1 MPDYV
6 VHLIDP
12 LQGESRQSVRAADE
26 HAAVVALRIAPSR
39 VLSVTAAAPET
50 AVTAVTRASN
60 AGSTRPDSSRHRS
73 FPLRLFS
80 QELAVLLAAGIPLL
94 EGLVTLREKE
104 ASAPVAQALD
114 GVIAKLQDGQPL
126 SAALKS
132 QPQAFDAL
140 FIAVV
145 QSSERTGQIEEALR
159 EHAAYLAWVDAL
171 RGKLVSASIYPL
183 TLIVAG
189 MAVIVFLL
197 LFVVPRFAGILEGV
211 GGGAGGGG
219 GNALPAAS
227 QLLIATGRFSGD
239 HPWATA
245 ATALALLLAPV
256 LAWRHGGL
264 RAWVTARLWQAPLL
278 GPKLHLLALAQFYR
292 TTSML
297 LGAGVPAM
305 SALGAARE
313 VISERLR
320 APLDAAIASV
330 GRGERLSVALQLA
343 GLTTPVS
350 LRMIRVGERSGGL
363 GPMLRKAAEFYDE
376 ELSRLT
382 ELVTR
387 LVNPVLML
395 VMGVVIGGIVVLMYL
410 PIFQLVEQVQ

>member
-1 MPDYV
+1 MPEFV

-12 LQGESRQSVRAADE
+12 QRGASWRSVSAADAQ
-26 HAAVVALRIAPSR
+26 AAVSALRVDPRR
-39 VLSVTAAAPET
+39 VLSVK
-50 AVTAVTRASN
+50 AVEHSSDASPTSYRSRA
-60 AGSTRPDSSRHRS
+60 

-104 ASAPVAQALD
+104 TAASVTHALD
-114 GVIAKLQDGQPL
+114 TVIEQVQSGQPL
-126 SAALKS
+126 STAFKS
-132 QPQAFDAL
+132 QPTAFDSL

-145 QSSERTGQIEEALR
+145 QASERTGQTEQALR

-171 RGKLVSASIYPL
+171 RSKLVSASIYPL
-183 TLIVAG
+183 TLVVAG
-189 MAVIVFLL
+189 LAVIVFLL

-211 GGGAGGGG
+211 GGEM
-219 GNALPAAS
+219 PAAS
-227 QLLIATGRFSGD
+227 RVLITVGRASGE

-245 ATALALLLAPV
+245 VAVLAVLALPV
-256 LAWRHGGL
+256 LAWRQGAL
-264 RAWVTARLWQAPLL
+264 RQWVATRLWQLPLL

-292 TTSML
+292 TASML
-297 LGAGVPAM
+297 LGAGVPVVA
-305 SALGAARE
+305 ALRSSRQ
-313 VISERLR
+313 VIAPRLR
-320 APLDAAIASV
+320 ASLDAAIERV
-330 GRGERLSVALQLA
+330 DQGERLSVALQQS

-363 GPMLRKAAEFYDE
+363 APMLRNAAEFYDE

-395 VMGVVIGGIVVLMYL
+395 VMGVVIGSIVVLMYL

>member
-1 MPDYV
+1 MPEFV

-12 LQGESRQSVRAADE
+12 QRGASWRSVSAADAQ
-26 HAAVVALRIAPSR
+26 AAVSALRIDPRR
-39 VLSVTAAAPET
+39 VLSVKAAEPSSA
-50 AVTAVTRASN
+50 ASP
-60 AGSTRPDSSRHRS
+60 TSSRSRA

-104 ASAPVAQALD
+104 TASSVTHALD
-114 GVIAKLQDGQPL
+114 AVIEQVQSGQPL
-126 SAALKS
+126 STALKS
-132 QPQAFDAL
+132 QPAAFDSL

-145 QSSERTGQIEEALR
+145 QASERTGQTEQALR

-171 RGKLVSASIYPL
+171 RSKLVGASIYPL
-183 TLIVAG
+183 TLVVAG
-189 MAVIVFLL
+189 FGVIVFLL
-197 LFVVPRFAGILEGV
+197 LFVVPRFASILEGV
-211 GGGAGGGG
+211 GGDM
-219 GNALPAAS
+219 PAAS
-227 QLLIATGRFSGD
+227 RALIAVGRASGE

-245 ATALALLLAPV
+245 IAALAVLTLPV
-256 LAWRHGGL
+256 LAWRHGAL
-264 RAWVTARLWQAPLL
+264 RQWVAARLWQLPLL

-292 TTSML
+292 TASML
-297 LGAGVPAM
+297 LGAGVPVV
-305 SALGAARE
+305 SALRSARQ
-313 VISERLR
+313 VIAPRLR
-320 APLDAAIASV
+320 ASLDAATERV
-330 GRGERLSVALQLA
+330 DQGERLSVALQQS

-363 GPMLRKAAEFYDE
+363 APMLRNAAEFYDE

-395 VMGVVIGGIVVLMYL
+395 VIGVVIGSIVVLMYL

>member
-12 LQGESRQSVRAADE
+12 LLGEQRHSVRASDE
-26 HAAVVALRIAPSR
+26 QAAVVALRIAPSR
-39 VLSVTAAAPET
+39 VLSVTAATT
-50 AVTAVTRASN
+50 ATTATTASS
-60 AGSTRPDSSRHRS
+60 AGSAGAGSSRHRN

-114 GVIAKLQDGQPL
+114 AVIAKLQDGQPL

-159 EHAAYLAWVDAL
+159 EHAAYLGWVDAL
-171 RGKLVSASIYPL
+171 RGKLLSASIYPL

-211 GGGAGGGG
+211 GGE
-219 GNALPAAS
+219 LPAAS
-227 QLLIATGRFSGD
+227 QLLISTGRLSGE

-245 ATALALLLAPV
+245 AAALALLLAPV
-256 LAWRHGGL
+256 LAWRHAGL

-292 TTSML
+292 TSSML

-305 SALGAARE
+305 SALGTARE

-320 APLDAAIASV
+320 ARLDAAIDSV

-382 ELVTR
+382 ELITR
-387 LVNPVLML
+387 VVNPVLML
-395 VMGVVIGGIVVLMYL
+395 IMGVVIGGIVVLMYL

>member
-1 MPDYV
+1 MPEFV

-12 LQGESRQSVRAADE
+12 QRGALWRSVSAADAQAAVSALHIDPRRVLSVRAAE
-26 HAAVVALRIAPSR
+26 PSSAASP
-39 VLSVTAAAPET
+39 T
-50 AVTAVTRASN
+50 
-60 AGSTRPDSSRHRS
+60 SSRSRA

-104 ASAPVAQALD
+104 TASSVTHALD
-114 GVIAKLQDGQPL
+114 AVIEQVQSGQPL
-126 SAALKS
+126 STALKS
-132 QPQAFDAL
+132 QPAAFDSL

-145 QSSERTGQIEEALR
+145 QASERTGQTEQALR

-171 RGKLVSASIYPL
+171 RSKLVGASIYPL
-183 TLIVAG
+183 TLVVAG
-189 MAVIVFLL
+189 LAVIVFLL
-197 LFVVPRFAGILEGV
+197 LFVVPRFASILDGV
-211 GGGAGGGG
+211 GGDM
-219 GNALPAAS
+219 PAAS
-227 QLLIATGRFSGD
+227 RALISVGRVSGE

-245 ATALALLLAPV
+245 IAALAVLTLPV
-256 LAWRHGGL
+256 LAWRHGAL
-264 RAWVTARLWQAPLL
+264 RQWVAARLWQLPLL

-292 TTSML
+292 TASML
-297 LGAGVPAM
+297 LGAGVPVV
-305 SALGAARE
+305 SALRSARQ
-313 VISERLR
+313 VIAPRLR
-320 APLDAAIASV
+320 ASLDAATERV
-330 GRGERLSVALQLA
+330 DQGERLSVALQQS

-363 GPMLRKAAEFYDE
+363 APMLRNAAEFYDE

-395 VMGVVIGGIVVLMYL
+395 VMGVVIGSIVVLMYL

>member
-6 VHLIDP
+6 VRLIDP
-12 LQGESRQSVRAADE
+12 LLGEQRHSVRASDE
-26 HAAVVALRIAPSR
+26 QAAVVALHIAPSR
-39 VLSVTAAAPET
+39 VLSVTAATT
-50 AVTAVTRASN
+50 ATTATTASS
-60 AGSTRPDSSRHRS
+60 AGSAGAGSSRHRS

-114 GVIAKLQDGQPL
+114 AVIAKLQDGQPL

-159 EHAAYLAWVDAL
+159 EHAAYLGWVDAL
-171 RGKLVSASIYPL
+171 RGKLLSASIYPL

-211 GGGAGGGG
+211 GGE
-219 GNALPAAS
+219 LPAAS
-227 QLLIATGRFSGD
+227 QLLISTGRLSGE

-245 ATALALLLAPV
+245 AAALALLLAPV
-256 LAWRHGGL
+256 LAWRHAGL

-292 TTSML
+292 TSSML

-305 SALGAARE
+305 SALGTARE

-320 APLDAAIASV
+320 ARLDAAIDSV

-387 LVNPVLML
+387 VVNPVLML
-395 VMGVVIGGIVVLMYL
+395 IMGVVIGGIVVLMYL

>member
-1 MPDYV
+1 MPEFV

-12 LQGESRQSVRAADE
+12 QRGALWRSVSAADAQ
-26 HAAVVALRIAPSR
+26 AAVSALHIDPRR
-39 VLSVTAAAPET
+39 VLSVKAAESSSA
-50 AVTAVTRASN
+50 ASP
-60 AGSTRPDSSRHRS
+60 TSSRSRA

-104 ASAPVAQALD
+104 TASSVTHALD
-114 GVIAKLQDGQPL
+114 AVIEQVQSGQPL
-126 SAALKS
+126 STALRS
-132 QPQAFDAL
+132 QPAAFDSL

-145 QSSERTGQIEEALR
+145 QASERTGQTEQALR

-171 RGKLVSASIYPL
+171 RNKLVGASIYPL
-183 TLIVAG
+183 TLVVAG
-189 MAVIVFLL
+189 FAVIVFLL

-211 GGGAGGGG
+211 GGDM
-219 GNALPAAS
+219 PAAS
-227 QLLIATGRFSGD
+227 RALIAVGGVSGE

-245 ATALALLLAPV
+245 IAALAVLTLPV
-256 LAWRHGGL
+256 LAWRHGAL
-264 RAWVTARLWQAPLL
+264 RQWVAARLWQLPLL

-292 TTSML
+292 TASML
-297 LGAGVPAM
+297 LGAGVPVV
-305 SALGAARE
+305 SALRSARE
-313 VISERLR
+313 VIAPRLR
-320 APLDAAIASV
+320 ASLDAAIERV
-330 GRGERLSVALQLA
+330 DQGERLSVALQQS

-350 LRMIRVGERSGGL
+350 LRMVRVGERSGGL
-363 GPMLRKAAEFYDE
+363 APMLRNAAEFYDE

-395 VMGVVIGGIVVLMYL
+395 VMGVVIGSIVVLMYL

>member
-12 LQGESRQSVRAADE
+12 LLGEQRHSVRASDE
-26 HAAVVALRIAPSR
+26 QAAVVALRIAPSR
-39 VLSVTAAAPET
+39 VLSVTAATT
-50 AVTAVTRASN
+50 ATTSTTASS
-60 AGSTRPDSSRHRS
+60 AGSAGAGSSRHRN

-114 GVIAKLQDGQPL
+114 AVIAKLQDGQPL

-159 EHAAYLAWVDAL
+159 EHAAYLGWVDAL
-171 RGKLVSASIYPL
+171 RGKLLSASIYPL

-211 GGGAGGGG
+211 GGE
-219 GNALPAAS
+219 LPAAS
-227 QLLIATGRFSGD
+227 QLLISTGRLSGE

-245 ATALALLLAPV
+245 AAALALLLAPV
-256 LAWRHGGL
+256 LAWRRAGL

-292 TTSML
+292 TSSML

-305 SALGAARE
+305 SALGTARE

-320 APLDAAIASV
+320 ARLDAAIDSV

-382 ELVTR
+382 ELITR
-387 LVNPVLML
+387 VVNPVLML
-395 VMGVVIGGIVVLMYL
+395 IMGVVIGGIVVLMYL

>member
-1 MPDYV
+1 LVTLTPTGFAMPDYT
-6 VHLIDP
+6 VHLLDP
-12 LQGESRQSVRAADE
+12 RLGATRRSVHAADE
-26 HAAVVALRIAPSR
+26 QAAVVALGIAPSR
-39 VLSVTAAAPET
+39 VLSVTVATAATPANTAAMAGGVKPEP
-50 AVTAVTRASN
+50 AR
-60 AGSTRPDSSRHRS
+60 RHA

-94 EGLVTLREKE
+94 EALITLREKE
-104 ASAPVAQALD
+104 ASVAVAQALD
-114 GVIAKLQDGQPL
+114 AVIAKLQDGQPL

-140 FIAVV
+140 FVAVV

-211 GGGAGGGG
+211 GGE
-219 GNALPAAS
+219 LPAAS
-227 QLLIATGRFSGD
+227 QLLITTGRFSGD

-264 RAWVTARLWQAPLL
+264 RAWLTARLWQAPML

-292 TTSML
+292 TSSML
-297 LGAGVPAM
+297 LGAGVPAV
-305 SALGAARE
+305 SALGTARE
-313 VISERLR
+313 VIAERLR
-320 APLDAAIASV
+320 APLDAAIESV

-387 LVNPVLML
+387 LVNPLLML
-395 VMGVVIGGIVVLMYL
+395 IMGVVIGGIVVLMYL

>member
-1 MPDYV
+1 MPEFV

-12 LQGESRQSVRAADE
+12 QRGASWRSVSAADAQ
-26 HAAVVALRIAPSR
+26 AAVSALRIDPRR
-39 VLSVTAAAPET
+39 VLSVKAAEPSSA
-50 AVTAVTRASN
+50 ASP
-60 AGSTRPDSSRHRS
+60 TSSRSRA

-104 ASAPVAQALD
+104 TASSVTHALD
-114 GVIAKLQDGQPL
+114 AVIEQVQSGQPL
-126 SAALKS
+126 STALKS
-132 QPQAFDAL
+132 QPAAFDSL

-145 QSSERTGQIEEALR
+145 QASERTGQTEQALR

-171 RGKLVSASIYPL
+171 RSKLVGASIYPL
-183 TLIVAG
+183 TLVVAG
-189 MAVIVFLL
+189 FGVIVFLL
-197 LFVVPRFAGILEGV
+197 LFVVPRFASILEGV
-211 GGGAGGGG
+211 GGDM
-219 GNALPAAS
+219 PAAS
-227 QLLIATGRFSGD
+227 RALIAVGRASGE

-245 ATALALLLAPV
+245 IAALAVLTLPV
-256 LAWRHGGL
+256 LAWRHGAL
-264 RAWVTARLWQAPLL
+264 RQWVAARLWQLPLL

-292 TTSML
+292 TASML
-297 LGAGVPAM
+297 LGAGVPVV
-305 SALGAARE
+305 SALRSARQ
-313 VISERLR
+313 VIAPRLR
-320 APLDAAIASV
+320 ASLDAATERV
-330 GRGERLSVALQLA
+330 DQGERLSVALQQS

-363 GPMLRKAAEFYDE
+363 APMLRNAAEFYDE

-395 VMGVVIGGIVVLMYL
+395 VMGVVIGSIVVLMYL